1 MWDSFFYTIIN
12 LGGGRMRILIVED
25 EVNLLHVIEK
35 RLRKERYSTDGV
47 GDGLEALEYIRQTD
61 YDAIILDIML
71 PGMTGT
77 EILKTMRGEGDRTP
91 VLFLT
96 ARDAI
101 EDRVNG
107 LDLGADDYLVK
118 PFGFEELLARIRA
131 MIRRNSQLSEI
142 NNVLR
147 AGDLSVDIKTH
158 QVKRGEKTIELSARE
173 FQILEYLLRN
183 KGCVLTREAIEG
195 HVWNY
200 DYIGGSNMI
209 DVYIRYLR
217 KKIDEGQDEKLIH
230 TVRGKGYV
238 LREKA

>member
-1 MWDSFFYTIIN
+1 
-12 LGGGRMRILIVED
+12 MRILVVED
-25 EVNLLHVIEK
+25 ERNLQNVIRK
-35 RLRKERYSTDGV
+35 RLEKEHYSTDGV
-47 GDGLEALEYIRQTD
+47 GDGAEALEYIRQTD
-61 YDAIILDIML
+61 YDAVILDIML
-71 PGMTGT
+71 PGMPGT
-77 EILKTMRGEGDRTP
+77 EVLKTMRREGKRTP

-101 EDRVNG
+101 EDRVRG

-118 PFGFEELLARIRA
+118 PFGFEELLARIRV
-131 MIRRNSQLSEI
+131 MIRRNSQSVELD
-142 NNVLR
+142 NVLR
-147 AGDLSVDIKTH
+147 AGNLTMNIRTH
-158 QVKRGEKTIELSARE
+158 QVHRGDAEIDLSARE

-183 KGCVLTREAIEG
+183 KGCVLTREAIEA

-217 KKIDEGQDEKLIH
+217 RKIEEGHEGKLIH

-238 LREKA
+238 LREEV